1 MHLPLRSTPAAA
13 AVLAAAGLWMAA
25 PAQAVIV
32 NIDASHGFTY
42 DTGGSDPA
50 PLPGQHINL
59 IGSPITLTLGA
70 GDWRITNAAGQPG
83 ALFDAWSYNL
93 YTASWAWAFVAA
105 DDATRKVL
113 FYAAAGGGS
122 SAAEVAALDAVKTFR
137 YDFTLTAPTTLL
149 FTLRDYYVGDND
161 GGVSIDVSPVPEPA
175 SVALMA
181 LGLAGLL
188 AWRQRQ
194 QRDQ

>member
-1 MHLPLRSTPAAA
+1 MHLPPRISLATASA
-13 AVLAAAGLWMAA
+13 LAAAGMLMAA
-25 PAQAVIV
+25 PAQAIIV

-42 DTGGSDPA
+42 DAGGSDPA

-70 GDWRITNAAGQPG
+70 GDWRITNAAGKPG
-83 ALFDAWSYNL
+83 ALFDAWSYNTL
-93 YTASWAWAFVAA
+93 TSSWAWAFVAA

-113 FYAAAGGGS
+113 FYTSAGSGG

-137 YDFTLTAPTTLL
+137 HDFTLTAPTTLL
-149 FTLRDYYVGDND
+149 FTLRDYYVDDND
-161 GGVSIDVSPVPEPA
+161 GGISIDVSPVPEPA
-175 SVALMA
+175 SIALMA